1 MRKSAF
7 VNAPVVNE
15 LPLTLECELLRIIDG
30 NKYLGKI
37 VNVVADERILD
48 ANGEISLEKFHPI
61 TFDMAHSAYYALGEK
76 VEDAFSAG
84 KSIEID
90 GCKPYPAE
98 LSLCGIAC
106 TKKRTEDDKPE
117 SHVCRNPFFYFFVL
131 FPSELAAKPSSA
143 LYFRSGFLFPGR
155 FLRHGGKYP
164 LFF

>member
-1 MRKSAF
+1 MGTDEIIVDLSSHKTTDNIALHRAFTIAPADAEHTIPCDYVGIVSARNEPNKMQKAGFTVRKSAF

-76 VEDAFSAG
+76 VGDAFSAG
-84 KSIEID
+84 K
-90 GCKPYPAE
+90 
-98 LSLCGIAC
+98 
-106 TKKRTEDDKPE
+106 
-117 SHVCRNPFFYFFVL
+117 
-131 FPSELAAKPSSA
+131 A
-143 LYFRSGFLFPGR
+143 L
-155 FLRHGGKYP
+155 K
-164 LFF
+164 